1 MGLVGAGSRG
11 EVEAEEEYREA
22 GSRATP
28 EGRRE
33 VENGGGIGESFIS
46 VRRPSGSDALRRR

>member
-1 MGLVGAGSRG
+1 
-11 EVEAEEEYREA
+11 VEAEEEYREA

-46 VRRPSGSDALRRR
+46 VRRPSDDGSDALRRW